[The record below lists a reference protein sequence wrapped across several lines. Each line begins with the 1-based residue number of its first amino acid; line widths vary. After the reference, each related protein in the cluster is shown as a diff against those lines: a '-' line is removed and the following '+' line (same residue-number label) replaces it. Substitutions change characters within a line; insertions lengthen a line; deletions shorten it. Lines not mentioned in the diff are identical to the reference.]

1 MKAHLLYRDRE
12 FDWRWALAAAADR
25 ESRRTGRR
33 SQPSGTFDP
42 RAGLPWN
49 AEALTTDLGLTTVL
63 EAMARDDDC
72 VFEVA
77 RRVLLAGVQGDLE
90 TIRYRQ
96 AIVEDCLAHP
106 LVVRELYAVATDAVQ
121 KPTGSYLGIFSRY
134 PDSVLRDA
142 LETLTRFL
150 GFLKQLRAIA
160 DAHAETFQA
169 EGWTQFFATVHRD
182 LGDAYLSAVAEH
194 LETLKFPH
202 GELLSAELG
211 PAHKGRRYVLH
222 RTPHRPWSWQDW
234 WTGLFEEKAP
244 VYHFELHPRD
254 EAGAQ
259 ALGAFR
265 NRGIG
270 LAATA
275 LAQAP
280 DHVREFFGM
289 LRAELAFYV
298 GCLNLH
304 ETLARKGAPTCLPVP
319 AAAGARGWACRGL
332 YDVALALTVEG
343 RVVGNDVAADGRALV
358 IITGPNTG
366 GKSTFLRSAGLAQ
379 LMLQAG
385 MFVPAEA
392 FAASLCEGLFTHY
405 KREEDVRME
414 SGKFDEELSRMS
426 DLVDRLTPRS
436 LVLFNESFA
445 ATNEREGSEVARQ
458 IVRALRES
466 GVRVFFVTH
475 MFDLAHGFYAGA
487 CDGALFLRAER
498 RPDGRLTFR
507 MLEGEPL
514 PTSHGE
520 DVYRRVFGP
529 RTGTVPTEPE
539 AAAVVGGGGP
549 HGQGRRS

>member
-1 MKAHLLYRDRE
+1 MTAHLLYRDRT
-12 FDWRWALAAAADR
+12 FDWRWALAAAAER
-25 ESRRTGRR
+25 EARRTGRR
-33 SQPSGTFDP
+33 SPQSPTFDP

-49 AEALTTDLGLTTVL
+49 ADALTTDLGLTTVF

-77 RRVLLAGVQGDLE
+77 RKVLLASVQGDLE

-96 AIVEDCLAHP
+96 AILQDCLAHP
-106 LVVRELYAVATDAVQ
+106 DVVRALYAVATDAVQ
-121 KPTGSYLGIFSRY
+121 RPTGSYPGIFTRY

-142 LETLTRFL
+142 LETMTRFL
-150 GFLKQLRAIA
+150 QFLRQLRAIT
-160 DAHAETFQA
+160 DAHAETFRS
-169 EGWTQFFATVHRD
+169 EGWTQLFATVRRD
-182 LGDAYLSAVAEH
+182 LGDAYLAIVADH
-194 LETLKFPH
+194 LATLRFPH

-222 RTPHRPWSWQDW
+222 RTPHRPWSWRDW
-234 WTGLFEEKAP
+234 WTGLFAEKAP
-244 VYHFELHPRD
+244 VYRFELHPRD

-259 ALGAFR
+259 ALGALR

-275 LAQAP
+275 LARAA

-304 ETLARKGAPTCLPVP
+304 ETLTRKGEPTCLPQP
-319 AAAGARGWACRGL
+319 AAAETGRWACRGL
-332 YDVALALTVEG
+332 YDVGLTLSIEG
-343 RVVGNDVAADGRALV
+343 RVVGNDVTADGKDLA

-366 GKSTFLRSAGLAQ
+366 GKSTFLRSVGLAQ
-379 LMLQAG
+379 LMMQAG

-392 FAASLCEGLFTHY
+392 FAASLCAGLFTHY

-426 DLVDRLTPRS
+426 EIVDRLAPHA

-445 ATNEREGSEVARQ
+445 ATNEREGSEIARQ

-475 MFDLAHGFYAGA
+475 MFDLAHGFYAGPRDA
-487 CDGALFLRAER
+487 TLFLRAER
-498 RPDGRLTFR
+498 RPDGRRTFR
-507 MLEGEPL
+507 ILEGEPL

-529 RTGTVPTEPE
+529 RVDTVAAERE
-539 AAAVVGGGGP
+539 AAAVGGGASD
-549 HGQGRRS
+549 GQGRPS